1 MKIISVINQKGGT
14 GKTTTAVNLSSALTR
29 LDKKILLIDFDPQGN
44 ATSNLNVDKHEGKS
58 IYDVLINKQDI
69 NTVIRNVKDIDNLD
83 LVKANISLAKG
94 EQELVFLTAR
104 ETKLKKAISQIKN
117 NYDFIIL
124 DCPPSLG
131 LLTINALCA
140 STHIIIPI
148 ETAEFPIEGISDI
161 FDTIEIVKEEV
172 NPDLKILGIL
182 LTKYDSRTS
191 ISKMIFDQLKN
202 ELGDLLFKSIIN
214 VNVKITEAQFD
225 KKPVDRYD
233 SKCKGTKNYKELAK
247 EVLERNE

>member
-29 LDKKILLIDFDPQGN
+29 LNQEILLIDFDPQGN
-44 ATSNLNVDKHEGKS
+44 ATSNLNVNKKEGSS

-69 NTVIRNVKDIDNLD
+69 NTVIEKVNDIDKLD

-104 ETKLKKAISQIKN
+104 ETKLKKSISQIKK
-117 NYDFIIL
+117 NYDFVIL

-140 STHIIIPI
+140 STHVIVPI

-172 NPDLKILGIL
+172 NQDLKIMGIL
-182 LTKYDSRTS
+182 LTKYDSRTA
-191 ISKMIFDQLKN
+191 ISKMIFNQLKD
-202 ELGDLLFKSIIN
+202 ELGNLLFKSIIS

-233 SKCKGTKNYKELAK
+233 SKCKGTLNYKELAK
-247 EVLERNE
+247 EVLERD